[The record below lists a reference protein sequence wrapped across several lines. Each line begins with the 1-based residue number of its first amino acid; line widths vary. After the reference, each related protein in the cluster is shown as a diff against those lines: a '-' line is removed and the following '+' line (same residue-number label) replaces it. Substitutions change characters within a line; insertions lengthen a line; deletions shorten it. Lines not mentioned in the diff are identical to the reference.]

1 MNVQL
6 GNQKISPNVCAY
18 PSDDE
23 HNEMHIEIEL
33 PGVKK
38 EDIKFK
44 LHEDSFYIHATKGD
58 IEYLGSYAVCCPVK
72 ANEAKATY
80 KEGLLIV
87 DVPYKEPFE
96 DAVEVKIE

>member
-1 MNVQL
+1 MA
-6 GNQKISPNVCAY
+6 NQKITPNVCAY

-23 HNEMHIEIEL
+23 HNQLHIEIEL

-58 IEYLGSYAVCCPVK
+58 IEYVGSYAVCCPVK
-72 ANEAKATY
+72 PARAKAKY
-80 KEGLLIV
+80 EEGLLIV

-96 DAVEVKIE
+96 DAGDVEIE